1 MVRSFVGGLEL
12 IVSLLKSSDREVFT
26 FNCCLFEFGH
36 CISVNGL
43 LIQRNGSVAL
53 STRNLLIVSLSKV
66 VFE

>member
-1 MVRSFVGGLEL
+1 MRSFVGGLEL

-26 FNCCLFEFGH
+26 FNCLLFEFGH